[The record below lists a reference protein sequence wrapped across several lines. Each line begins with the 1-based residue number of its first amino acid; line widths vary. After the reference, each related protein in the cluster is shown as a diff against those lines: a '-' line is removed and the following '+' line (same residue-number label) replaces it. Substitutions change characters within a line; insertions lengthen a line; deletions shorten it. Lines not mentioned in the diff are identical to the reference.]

1 MHSCPGL
8 FVLAKGLGSAGRHR
22 RRAVVTQREPCTV
35 AGIMPRGFDFYPKQ
49 TSLWTLISPDSQF
62 SKEPY
67 DSVVGIFGRL
77 KPGVS
82 MADAEQELVGL
93 HQRVIRQSP
102 AGNWVGQI
110 KPIVRD
116 LREEFTW
123 M

>member
-1 MHSCPGL
+1 R
-8 FVLAKGLGSAGRHR
+8 RHTR
-22 RRAVVTQREPCTV
+22 W
-35 AGIMPRGFDFYPKQ
+35 PRDWSSDVCSSDLFYPKQ

-110 KPIVRD
+110 GRASW
-116 LREEFTW
+116 RERVGRREGSDA
-123 M
+123 